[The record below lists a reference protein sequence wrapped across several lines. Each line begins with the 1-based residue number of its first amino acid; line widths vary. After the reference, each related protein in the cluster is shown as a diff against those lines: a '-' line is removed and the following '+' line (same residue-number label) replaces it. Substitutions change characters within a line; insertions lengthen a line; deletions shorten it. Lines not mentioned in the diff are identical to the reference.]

1 MKSYL
6 LLAIAGAMMTCGT
19 ATAIPVRN
27 DGRDSL
33 HVDTMTQNLGEA
45 VVSAQRAIAR
55 IEGDALVTTVSGT
68 YLEKMNTADEMLE
81 QIPGLQRTK
90 DGIEVIGKGTPVY
103 YINGRRVRD
112 VAELSLLR
120 PSEIRA
126 VEVVRNPG
134 ARYDATT
141 NAVVRIRTIKR
152 QGEGISLDAL
162 GQLKQGRHTY
172 GHTSLDLNYRRNALD
187 IFAGVNYHQGK
198 GFGDTNLFQEV
209 NADTLWT
216 QRIEQTSTNHE
227 WFLGGKLGF
236 NYDITPRH
244 SIGVRYDI
252 GKTFDDTGVGSL
264 SADVMANGQYVD
276 HLDSHLDVRELHEP
290 RHQVNTYYVGQ
301 IGKGELSFDADYY
314 TNKNDTHKTTIEDS
328 ENNDDRVV
336 ESINPVSNQL
346 FAVKGQYTFPL
357 WQGRFSV
364 GAQYTFTDR
373 HDDNIVP
380 TEQYGIVTS
389 YSQLKEQNAAAFVE
403 YARPFKWGQ
412 LSAGLRYE
420 HVDFDYFSAGIYRPE
435 QSRIY
440 HRFFPNVSLSTK
452 WEQTQWMLSYNTKT
466 RRPTYGELSSNMTY
480 GNRYLMQSGN
490 PLLKPVISHDVSLMG
505 VWKFLQG
512 VVSFNYAKDQII
524 TWGESLAN
532 NPSAIHIY
540 QTNHSIPSMT
550 AMITA
555 APKVGWWR
563 PQFTAAVQKQWLE
576 MDVQGQQMSFNKPIF
591 VGKLINT
598 FTLPKDFT
606 INTNLQYTSPGDMQ
620 NARLTRA
627 DVFYLN
633 VSLQKTML
641 KGALSFTLSGEDLL
655 HSIGKNAPRLFLPQA
670 VFEQSGM
677 GDTRCV
683 RLTVR
688 YRFNAVRSK
697 YKGKGAATDQ
707 LNRL

>member
-90 DGIEVIGKGTPVY
+90 NGIEVIGKGTPVY
-103 YINGRRVRD
+103 YINGRRIRD

-290 RHQVNTYYVGQ
+290 RHQVNAYYVGQ

-314 TNKNDTHKTTIEDS
+314 TNKHEMHKTTVEDS

-389 YSQLKEQNAAAFVE
+389 YSQLKEQNAATFVE

-452 WEQTQWMLSYNTKT
+452 WKQTQWMLSYNTKT

-524 TWGESLAN
+524 TWGEALAN

-591 VGKLINT
+591 VGKWINT

-670 VFEQSGM
+670 MFEQSGM

>member
-1 MKSYL
+1 MKTYS
-6 LLAIAGAMMTCGT
+6 LLAVAGAMMTCGT
-19 ATAIPVRN
+19 ATAIPTAT
-27 DGRDSL
+27 DTGDSL
-33 HVDTMTQNLGEA
+33 RVDTITQNLGEA

-68 YLEKMNTADEMLE
+68 YLEKMNTAEEMLE
-81 QIPGLQRTK
+81 QIPGLGRTK
-90 DGIEVIGKGTPVY
+90 DGIEVIGKGAPVY

-112 VAELSLLR
+112 AAELSLLR

-162 GQLKQGRHTY
+162 GQLKQGRHTF
-172 GHTSLDLNYRRNALD
+172 GNTSLDLNYRRNALD
-187 IFAGVNYHQGK
+187 IFAGINYYQGK
-198 GFGDTNLFQEV
+198 GYGDTELFQEV

-216 QRIEQTSTNHE
+216 QRIEQTSTSEKWH
-227 WFLGGKLGF
+227 LGGKLGF

-244 SIGVRYDI
+244 SIGVRYDLSND
-252 GKTFDDTGVGSL
+252 FDDRGSGTL
-264 SADVMANGQYVD
+264 SADVWANGQYVD
-276 HLDSHLDVRELHEP
+276 HLESRLDIKGKHDPLH
-290 RHQVNTYYVGQ
+290 QLNAYYVGQ

-314 TNKNDTHKTTIEDS
+314 TNRYEKQQITIEES
-328 ENNDDRVV
+328 ENNDDRIV
-336 ESINPVSNQL
+336 ESVNPVSNQL
-346 FAVKGQYTFPL
+346 FAAKGQYAFPL
-357 WQGRFSV
+357 WQGRFCV

-380 TEQYGIVTS
+380 TEQYGVVTS
-389 YSQLKEQNAAAFVE
+389 YSQLKEQNAAAFAE

-420 HVDFDYFSAGIYRPE
+420 YVDFDYFSAGIYRPE

-440 HRFFPNVSLSTK
+440 HRFFPNVSLSTRWK
-452 WEQTQWMLSYNTKT
+452 QTQWMLSYNTKT
-466 RRPTYGELSSNMTY
+466 RRPTYGELSSNLTY

-490 PLLKPVISHDVSLMG
+490 PLLKPVITHDVTLMG

-512 VVSFNYAKDQII
+512 VVTFNYAKDQII
-524 TWGESLAN
+524 AWGEALKN

-555 APKVGWWR
+555 APKVKWWR
-563 PQFTAAVQKQWLE
+563 PQITAAVQKQWLE
-576 MDVQGQQMSFNKPIF
+576 MDVQGQKMRFNKPIF
-591 VGKLINT
+591 VGKWINT

-606 INTNLQYTSPGDMQ
+606 INTNLQYTSPGDTQ

-655 HSIGKNAPRLFLPQA
+655 HSIGKNAPRLFLPQSL
-670 VFEQSGM
+670 FEQSGM
-677 GDTRCV
+677 SDTRCV
-683 RLTVR
+683 RLSVR
-688 YRFNAVRSK
+688 YRFNAVRSN
-697 YKGKGAATDQ
+697 YKGKGAATEH

>member
-1 MKSYL
+1 MKSYIL
-6 LLAIAGAMMTCGT
+6 LLCIGAMIACDT
-19 ATAIPVRN
+19 ATAMSLPY
-27 DGRDSL
+27 DGRDTL
-33 HVDTMTQNLGEA
+33 QLDTMQQNLGEA
-45 VVSAQRAIAR
+45 VVSAQRAIAK

-68 YLEKMNTADEMLE
+68 YLEKLNSADELLE

-90 DGIEVIGKGTPVY
+90 DGIEVIGKGGPVY

-187 IFAGVNYHQGK
+187 IFAGVNYHQGR
-198 GFGDTNLFQEV
+198 GYSQTNLRQEV
-209 NADTLWT
+209 DVDTLWI
-216 QRIEQTSTNHE
+216 QNIAQTTTSEKWH
-227 WFLGGKLGF
+227 LGGKLGF

-252 GKTFDDTGVGSL
+252 NKDFNDIGGGKL
-264 SADVMANGQYVD
+264 SADVWANGEYVD
-276 HLDSHLDVRELHEP
+276 HLESQLDVREQHKP
-290 RHQVNTYYVGQ
+290 QHQLNAYYVGQ
-301 IGKGELSFDADYY
+301 IGEGELSFDADYY
-314 TNKNDTHKTTIEDS
+314 TNKRERRQTTIEDS

-336 ESINPVSNQL
+336 ESVNPVSNQL
-346 FAVKGQYTFPL
+346 FAIKGQYAFPL
-357 WQGRFSV
+357 WQGRFCV

-380 TEQYGIVTS
+380 TEQFGIVTS
-389 YSQLKEQNAAAFVE
+389 YSQLREQNAAAFAE

-440 HRFFPNVSLSTK
+440 HRFFPNVSFSTK
-452 WEQTQWMLSYNTKT
+452 WKQTQWMLSYNTKT
-466 RRPTYGELSSNMTY
+466 RRPTYNELSSNMTY

-490 PLLKPVISHDVSLMG
+490 PLLKPVITHDVTLMG

-512 VVSFNYAKDQII
+512 VVSFNYAKDQIL
-524 TWGESLAN
+524 TWGESLAS
-532 NPSAIHIY
+532 NPSAIHLY

-555 APKVGWWR
+555 APKVRWWR
-563 PQFTAAVQKQWLE
+563 PQITAGVHKQWLE
-576 MDVQGQQMSFNKPIF
+576 MDVQGQQMRFNRPVFI
-591 VGKLINT
+591 GKWINT

-606 INTNLQYTSPGDMQ
+606 INMNLQYNSPGDTQ

-633 VSLQKTML
+633 ASLQKTML
-641 KGALSFTLSGEDLL
+641 KGTLSFTLAGEDLL
-655 HSIGKNAPRLFLPQA
+655 HSIGKNAARLFLPQT
-670 VFEQSGM
+670 VFEQTGI

-688 YRFNAVRSK
+688 YRFNAVRNN
-697 YKGKGAATDQ
+697 YKGKGAAAEH

>member
-120 PSEIRA
+120 PSEVRA

-187 IFAGVNYHQGK
+187 IFAGVNYHQGR

-290 RHQVNTYYVGQ
+290 RHQVNAYYVGQ

-314 TNKNDTHKTTIEDS
+314 TNKNDTRKTTIEDS

-452 WEQTQWMLSYNTKT
+452 WKQTQWMLSYNTKT

-490 PLLKPVISHDVSLMG
+490 PLLKPVITHDVTLMG

-591 VGKLINT
+591 VGKWINT

-688 YRFNAVRSK
+688 YRFNAVRSN

>member
-120 PSEIRA
+120 PSEVRA

-187 IFAGVNYHQGK
+187 IFAGVNYHQGR

-252 GKTFDDTGVGSL
+252 GKTFDDTGLGAL

-290 RHQVNTYYVGQ
+290 RHQVNAYYVGQ

-314 TNKNDTHKTTIEDS
+314 TNKNDMRKTTIEDS

-452 WEQTQWMLSYNTKT
+452 WKQTQWMLSYNTKT

-490 PLLKPVISHDVSLMG
+490 PLLKPVISHDVTLMG

-524 TWGESLAN
+524 TWGEALAN

-591 VGKLINT
+591 VGKWINT

-688 YRFNAVRSK
+688 YRFNAVRSN

>member
-120 PSEIRA
+120 PSEVRA

-187 IFAGVNYHQGK
+187 IFAGVNYHQGR

-236 NYDITPRH
+236 NYDITLRH

-290 RHQVNTYYVGQ
+290 RHQVNAYYVGQ

-452 WEQTQWMLSYNTKT
+452 WKQTQWMLSYNTKT

-524 TWGESLAN
+524 TWGEALAN

-591 VGKLINT
+591 VGKWINT

-670 VFEQSGM
+670 MFEQSGM

>member
-126 VEVVRNPG
+126 VEVVHNPG

-187 IFAGVNYHQGK
+187 IFAGVNYHQGR

-264 SADVMANGQYVD
+264 RADVMANGQYVD

-290 RHQVNTYYVGQ
+290 RHQVNAYYVGQ

-452 WEQTQWMLSYNTKT
+452 WKQTQWMLSYNTKT

-540 QTNHSIPSMT
+540 QTNHSIPSIT

-591 VGKLINT
+591 VGKWINT

-688 YRFNAVRSK
+688 YRFNAVRSN

>member
-126 VEVVRNPG
+126 VEVVHNPG

-187 IFAGVNYHQGK
+187 IFAGVNYHQGR

-236 NYDITPRH
+236 NYDITPLH

-264 SADVMANGQYVD
+264 RADVMANGQYVD

-290 RHQVNTYYVGQ
+290 RHQVNAYYVGQ

-314 TNKNDTHKTTIEDS
+314 TNKNDTRKTTIEDS

-452 WEQTQWMLSYNTKT
+452 WKQTQWMLSYNTKT

-540 QTNHSIPSMT
+540 QTNHSIPSIT

-591 VGKLINT
+591 VGKWINT

-688 YRFNAVRSK
+688 YRFNAVRSN

>member
-1 MKSYL
+1 MKSHIL
-6 LLAIAGAMMTCGT
+6 ILCVGALTTHNT
-19 ATAIPVRN
+19 ATAMSLPN
-27 DGRDSL
+27 DGRDTL
-33 HVDTMTQNLGEA
+33 QLDTMQQKLGEA
-45 VVSAQRAIAR
+45 VVSAQRAIAK

-68 YLEKMNTADEMLE
+68 YLDKLNSAEEVLE
-81 QIPGLQRTK
+81 QIPGLQKTK
-90 DGIEVIGKGTPVY
+90 DGIEVIGKGAPVF

-152 QGEGISLDAL
+152 QGEWISLDSL

-187 IFAGVNYHQGK
+187 IFAGVNYYQGK
-198 GFGDTNLFQEV
+198 GYSQTNLRQEV
-209 NADTLWT
+209 DVDTLWI
-216 QRIEQTSTNHE
+216 QNIAQTTTSEKWH
-227 WFLGGKLGF
+227 LGGKLGF

-252 GKTFDDTGVGSL
+252 NKDFNDIGGGTL
-264 SADVMANGQYVD
+264 SADVWANGQYVD
-276 HLDSHLDVRELHEP
+276 HLESQLDVREQHKP
-290 RHQVNTYYVGQ
+290 QHQLNAYYVGQ

-314 TNKNDTHKTTIEDS
+314 TNKRERRQTTIEDS

-336 ESINPVSNQL
+336 ESVNPVSNQL
-346 FAVKGQYTFPL
+346 FAIKGQYAFPL
-357 WQGRFSV
+357 WQGRFCV

-380 TEQYGIVTS
+380 TEQFGIVTS
-389 YSQLKEQNAAAFVE
+389 YSQLREQNAAAFAE

-452 WEQTQWMLSYNTKT
+452 WKQTQWMLSYNTKT

-555 APKVGWWR
+555 APKVKWWR

-591 VGKLINT
+591 VGKWINT

-688 YRFNAVRSK
+688 YRFNAVRSN
-697 YKGKGAATDQ
+697 YKGKGAAAEH

>member
-216 QRIEQTSTNHE
+216 QRIEQSSTNHE

-290 RHQVNTYYVGQ
+290 RHQVNAYYVGQ

-314 TNKNDTHKTTIEDS
+314 TNKNDTRKTTIEDS

-420 HVDFDYFSAGIYRPE
+420 HVDFDYFSAGIYRPK

-452 WEQTQWMLSYNTKT
+452 WKQTQWMLSYNTKT

-524 TWGESLAN
+524 TWGEALAN

-591 VGKLINT
+591 VGKWINT

-641 KGALSFTLSGEDLL
+641 KGALSFTLSCEDLL

-697 YKGKGAATDQ
+697 YKGKGAAADQ